1 MQDSQTRHK
10 SIDEQLESSKVE
22 SLGIDEQLE
31 INISGRKFS
40 ISLKGFEPNAIVEI
54 KELLETSNVD
64 LLDLMRA
71 YLNSVHSRCELE
83 SQVAHIAQK
92 IDQKLPQ
99 VFITDETLD
108 EQADNEVDNELD
120 EEDLAEYS
128 EDLEDDF
135 GGFEEE
141 FGHSGEVYGAFGE
154 FSMLGGLGIHS
165 KSEIEPSE
173 EELDEI
179 MAQKEQEAQ
188 NQKVQD
194 EEDKEYEATEA
205 SEALEARET
214 TRPTQT
220 QKEQDEQ
227 IKQVPS
233 HTQAQQ
239 TQKKHITP
247 KSSHETIQ
255 NKNPTQNHPQNNL
268 AKSQTMQNQE
278 NHSQNITNQLSQPPK
293 AKFDQARFDFA
304 DYSPLHDRENTQS
317 LKSSQDFGLD
327 LSYGTDLL
335 DFHNL
340 PKSNS
345 KSTPKKEAQNL
356 VEVESKAN
364 YLKASHSKAQ
374 SNDLQENLDFHTESN
389 ADLEADLQ
397 AKSKADSKGHFIED
411 SKDSE
416 SHTKQAD
423 STFANR
429 ANNSFDFMADSLAP
443 EPKPKSPLSRITKFF
458 KNP

>member
-99 VFITDETLD
+99 VFIADETLD

-194 EEDKEYEATEA
+194 E
-205 SEALEARET
+205 
-214 TRPTQT
+214 
-220 QKEQDEQ
+220 Q

-247 KSSHETIQ
+247 KSSHETTQ
-255 NKNPTQNHPQNNL
+255 NKNPTQNQP
-268 AKSQTMQNQE
+268 
-278 NHSQNITNQLSQPPK
+278 QNITNQLSQPPK

-411 SKDSE
+411 SKE
-416 SHTKQAD
+416 NEPSHTKQAD